1 MEQIARNTL
10 PPGTGFE
17 FMRTTGESMRE
28 FIKRGNAGHFAFACL
43 GLSLSMSLLAGVASA
58 NDNAAEPAKY
68 WAVTGVASNDV
79 LNMRDVPD
87 GDSKKLGAIPANAH
101 GLKTLANA
109 GAGALKVGPMAEA
122 LKVSRGSFY
131 WHFRDIADF
140 RAQLLQAWQEQAT
153 DRVIQDLEAQKDRP
167 DRLKQ
172 LMRRAFATKRSLDRA
187 IRSWAAEDRE
197 VAAIVSS
204 VDARRVAYIARML
217 AAALPCSCW

>member
-1 MEQIARNTL
+1 MVDMARRMAAVNTL
-10 PPGTGFE
+10 VYGPAMTDRLAKSDWINHGL
-17 FMRTTGESMRE
+17 RT
-28 FIKRGNAGHFAFACL
+28 L
-43 GLSLSMSLLAGVASA
+43 
-58 NDNAAEPAKY
+58 AAE
-68 WAVTGVASNDV
+68 
-79 LNMRDVPD
+79 
-87 GDSKKLGAIPANAH
+87 GAN
-101 GLKTLANA
+101 
-109 GAGALKVGPMAEA
+109 ALKVGPMADG

-153 DRVIQDLEAQKDRP
+153 DRVIRDLEAQKDRP

-172 LMRRAFATKRSLDRA
+172 LMRRAFASRRSLDRA

-217 AAALPCSCW
+217 AVSGVEGQKAQRRAAFLYWAFLGQRMVMDPRHASIAPAALDDISALFEK